1 MGCGGVYVEWGE
13 MERGRVRWSV
23 VKRRRMGLG
32 GVG

>member
-13 MERGRVRWSV
+13 MERERVRWSV
-23 VKRRRMGLG
+23 VERRRIGLG